1 MATLEDIA
9 HVLGVSK
16 STVSKALRG
25 ADDVSSAMRKAVLE
39 KAVEL
44 GYTRLPRGAEVPRL
58 AVFITNMEYRNPE
71 DFGYD
76 IVIGFRKLA
85 EPEGFQV
92 DIVPLDYELERSI
105 SYDTYMIR
113 ENYLGGLFLGLS
125 LDDPWLKDFE
135 TCRTPAVL
143 YDNLVRGNPNV
154 TYLGVDSAEGMR
166 MSVAYL
172 KAMGHR
178 KIGYLSNAL
187 GSFVYRQRYQ
197 AFFQALEEEGLSHD
211 EALAGIS
218 YYISVCTTEHL
229 PKLLQRGCTAIVCS
243 HDLLANSVL
252 VHCRQMGVKVPEDVS
267 ILGFDDLPLC
277 RFTTPSLT
285 TIRQDRTNLG
295 KSAFYAL
302 SSHLEGVALST
313 YLLHAELVRRASCAP
328 PREAPILILPQ
339 P

>member
-1 MATLEDIA
+1 MATLDDIA

-25 ADDVSSAMRKAVLE
+25 AEDVSSAMRKAVLE

-44 GYTRLPRGAEVPRL
+44 GYSRLPRGSEIPRL
-58 AVFITNMEYRNPE
+58 AVFVTNMEYSKPE

-85 EPEGFQV
+85 EPGGFHV
-92 DIVPLDYELERSI
+92 EIIPLDYDLERSI
-105 SYDTYMIR
+105 SYDAYMMR

-125 LDDPWLKDFE
+125 LDHPWLKDFE

-143 YDNLVRGNPNV
+143 YDNQVQGNPHV
-154 TYLGVDSAEGMR
+154 TCLGVDNVEGMR
-166 MSVAYL
+166 IAVSYL
-172 KAMGHR
+172 KALGHR

-197 AFFQALEEEGLSHD
+197 TFFQALEEEGLPH
-211 EALAGIS
+211 EETLAGSS

-229 PKLLQRGCTAIVCS
+229 PKLLRQNCTAIVCS

-285 TIRQDRTNLG
+285 TLRQDRTNLG

-302 SSHLEGVALST
+302 ASHLEGVALST
-313 YLLHAELVRRASCAP
+313 YLLHAELVCRASCAP
-328 PREAPILILPQ
+328 PRESPIPIGL
-339 P
+339 